1 MATDKN
7 KTTKAANG
15 EGNAVGCI
23 YRLRTPLVWDI
34 AVAVWHVVRKRF
46 MDDCVIQ

>member
-7 KTTKAANG
+7 KTTKAADDG
-15 EGNAVGCI
+15 ENAVGCI
-23 YRLRTPLVWDI
+23 CRPRTPLVWDI
-34 AVAVWHVVRKRF
+34 AVAVWHVLRKRF